1 MAEYINRD
9 ELFNAIDVTTWYH
22 QNSNKDIVP
31 GANSAEHQPWFK
43 SQDIYDAIK
52 SLHVIEVEPR
62 ANAEEMRNTIDTLS
76 DLRDSL
82 DELTS
87 VFRSVVSDLDERI
100 FSLEIEIKK
109 LLDK

>member
-1 MAEYINRD
+1 MAEYVNRD
-9 ELFNAIDVTTWYH
+9 ELFDAIDVTRWYH

-43 SQDIYDAIK
+43 SQDIYNAIK
-52 SLHVIEVEPR
+52 SLDVIEVEPR
-62 ANAEEMRNTIDTLS
+62 ADAEEMRNAIDTLS

-87 VFRSVVSDLDERI
+87 VFRNVVSDIDERI

-109 LLDK
+109 LLDR

>member
-1 MAEYINRD
+1 MAEYVSRE
-9 ELFNAIDVTTWYH
+9 ELFDAIDATSWYH
-22 QNSNKDIVP
+22 QNRNKDIVP

-62 ANAEEMRNTIDTLS
+62 VDVEEMRNAIDTLS

-87 VFRSVVSDLDERI
+87 VFGSVVSNIDERI
-100 FSLEIEIKK
+100 FSLETEIKK

>member
-1 MAEYINRD
+1 VAEYVNRD

-87 VFRSVVSDLDERI
+87 VFRSIVSDLDERI

>member
-1 MAEYINRD
+1 MAEYVSRE
-9 ELFNAIDVTTWYH
+9 ELFDAIDVTTWYH
-22 QNSNKDIVP
+22 QNNNKDIVP

-52 SLHVIEVEPR
+52 SLHAIEVEPR
-62 ANAEEMRNTIDTLS
+62 ADAEEMRNTIDTLS

>member
-1 MAEYINRD
+1 MAEYVNRE
-9 ELFNAIDVTTWYH
+9 ELFDAIDVTRWYH

-52 SLHVIEVEPR
+52 SLDVIEVEPR
-62 ANAEEMRNTIDTLS
+62 ADVEEMRNAIDTLS

-87 VFRSVVSDLDERI
+87 VFRNVVSDIDERI

-109 LLDK
+109 LLDR

>member
-1 MAEYINRD
+1 MAEYVSRE
-9 ELFNAIDVTTWYH
+9 ELFDAIDVTSWYH
-22 QNSNKDIVP
+22 QNSNKDMVP

-62 ANAEEMRNTIDTLS
+62 ADAEEMRNAIDTLS